1 MPVLQLDHMVRN
13 DVEICRGIPEYVVQN
28 FSQQNTE
35 FNQVEL
41 KAGSYRIA
49 RVLVI
54 L

>member
-13 DVEICRGIPEYVVQN
+13 DVEICRGIPEYVVQD